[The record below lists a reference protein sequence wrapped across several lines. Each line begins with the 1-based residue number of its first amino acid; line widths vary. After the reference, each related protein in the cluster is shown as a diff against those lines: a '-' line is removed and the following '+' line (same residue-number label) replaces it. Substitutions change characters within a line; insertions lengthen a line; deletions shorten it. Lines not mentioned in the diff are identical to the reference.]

1 MSNRPFWHGCYFVVC
16 IRILKQSIFVMKFMT
31 KTVRNVP
38 QNSYSVVFPSMEA
51 PQNSYSV
58 VCINIK
64 DFRGQPGLKKN
75 CNNSCYL
82 NSL

>member
-1 MSNRPFWHGCYFVVC
+1 MSNRPFWHGSYFVVC

-38 QNSYSVVFPSMEA
+38 QNSYSVV
-51 PQNSYSV
+51 
-58 VCINIK
+58 CINIK